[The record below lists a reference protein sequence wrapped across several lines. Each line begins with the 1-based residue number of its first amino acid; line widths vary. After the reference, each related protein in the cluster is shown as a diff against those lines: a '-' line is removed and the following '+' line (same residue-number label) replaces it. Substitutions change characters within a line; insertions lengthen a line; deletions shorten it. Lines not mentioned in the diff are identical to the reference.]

1 MMLPLLALDII
12 FLGANSLKVF
22 EGGYVPLALGALII
36 LVMWTWRR
44 GSQILFAKTRKTEVP
59 LVDLVKSLSKR
70 PPHQVPGT
78 AVFFTSDPDSTPTAL
93 LHSLKHYKVLHEN
106 NVVLTVRTSNSPSVA
121 PEDRVKIEKLNDLF
135 SRLIISYGYMETPDV
150 PKALGLA
157 RKLGWK
163 FNIMTT
169 SFFLSRRS
177 VRVSKHEGMPVWQ
190 DTLFIGLARNANDAS
205 SYFRLPTDRVV
216 EVGSQITV

>member
-1 MMLPLLALDII
+1 
-12 FLGANSLKVF
+12 
-22 EGGYVPLALGALII
+22 
-36 LVMWTWRR
+36 
-44 GSQILFAKTRKTEVP
+44 
-59 LVDLVKSLSKR
+59 R
-70 PPHQVPGT
+70 PPHSVPGT
-78 AVFFTSDPDSTPTAL
+78 AVFFTSDPESAPTAL

-106 NVVLTVRTSNSPSVA
+106 NVVLTIRTSDSPSVA
-121 PEDRVKIEKLNDLF
+121 PEDRVKIEKLDDLF

-157 RKLGWK
+157 RKLGWT

-177 VRVSKHEGMPVWQ
+177 VRASKQEGMPVWQ
-190 DTLFIGLARNANDAS
+190 DKLFISLARNADDAS
-205 SYFRLPTDRVV
+205 HYFRLPTDRVV